1 MGTCCAAHLA
11 AMVRDLTPNA
21 ENGAITV
28 KTVENSA
35 FERFVPGSEGGFV
48 CDYCGAPAE
57 FTVSYPKKT

>member
-1 MGTCCAAHLA
+1 
-11 AMVRDLTPNA
+11 MVRDLTPNA